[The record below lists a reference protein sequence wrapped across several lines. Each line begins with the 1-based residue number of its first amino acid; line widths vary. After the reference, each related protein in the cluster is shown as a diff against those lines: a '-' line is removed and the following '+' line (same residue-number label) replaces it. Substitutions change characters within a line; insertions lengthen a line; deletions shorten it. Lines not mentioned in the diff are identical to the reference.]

1 MMLRLILVSASAL
14 VAAAAAGCG
23 GDTTGSGGSTSATST
38 ATGTGGA
45 TSTTASATGTG
56 GESSVSASASGTGGG
71 GGSGGGVAVEPSCA
85 TTGKN
90 FLLCEDFE
98 GIAKGGVPDPMVW
111 KIDKGMG
118 ATVDVDDTQVKHGKH
133 AIHLHTLATS
143 SKALLHE
150 TKTFPL
156 PGGKNSIY
164 GRANFYLDMAVNV
177 PTKHTNLFEASGKV
191 NGVNG
196 NYRYGSSNGRF
207 LANYN
212 PGDPTKSSMTKIP
225 KGVWSCMEW
234 AFLGDTNEMHFWL
247 DGVELTDIAVPP
259 SGVKG
264 MVWTAPKFD
273 SLYFGWI
280 TYAQDLASD
289 HYDIWYDDIALDTA
303 RIGCDK

>member
-1 MMLRLILVSASAL
+1 MSSRLIFISVGAL
-14 VAAAAAGCG
+14 LAAAAVGCG
-23 GDTTGSGGSTSATST
+23 SSETSNSGGSASTTST
-38 ATGTGGA
+38 SSAGGGGGS
-45 TSTTASATGTG
+45 STTGTG
-56 GESSVSASASGTGGG
+56 GEAATSTTSSSATSSGTGGG
-71 GGSGGGVAVEPSCA
+71 GGGMAVEPSCA
-85 TTGKN
+85 TTGKK

-98 GIAKGGVPDPMVW
+98 GIDLGGVPDPTIW

-118 ATVDVDDTQVKHGKH
+118 ATVAVDDAQFKHGKH
-133 AIHLHTLATS
+133 AIHLHTLATA

-164 GRANFYLDMAVNV
+164 GRANFLLGQGINV
-177 PTKHTNLFEASGKV
+177 PKNHTNLFEASGKV

-196 NYRYGSSNGRF
+196 NYRYGSSNGHF

-212 PGDPTKSSMTKIP
+212 PGDPTKSSATNIP

-234 AFLGDTNEMHFWL
+234 AFLGDTNEMRFWL
-247 DGVELTDIAVPP
+247 DGVELTDIAIP
-259 SGVKG
+259 STGVKG
-264 MVWTAPKFD
+264 MVWTAPTFN

-280 TYAQDLASD
+280 TYAQDMASD